1 MDQPTVLI
9 ISDDPEFSRA
19 VTGRWQME
27 RSVPAFTVMTG
38 DLWQGAEANGFE
50 LALVGAVR
58 PPALVASLAAF
69 EATGKAVLFVAAD
82 AQVAKRVREMHPRAM
97 VLRQFEGWLD
107 ALVLVGSESLR
118 RAEAMTRAHLAEQAN
133 RALER
138 QAVLGRYILEQRHTL
153 NNALTSV
160 LGNSELLLAEPGSL
174 SAASRSQLDTIRHMA
189 LRIHEILQRFS
200 SLEKELSC
208 VAKPL
213 EREAVRPPRV
223 LAAGS

>member
-1 MDQPTVLI
+1 
-9 ISDDPEFSRA
+9 
-19 VTGRWQME
+19 
-27 RSVPAFTVMTG
+27 
-38 DLWQGAEANGFE
+38 
-50 LALVGAVR
+50 
-58 PPALVASLAAF
+58 
-69 EATGKAVLFVAAD
+69 
-82 AQVAKRVREMHPRAM
+82 
-97 VLRQFEGWLD
+97 
-107 ALVLVGSESLR
+107 
-118 RAEAMTRAHLAEQAN
+118 MTRAHLAEQAN